1 MPALVILFFGLA
13 LRATPLTQNRFHPD
27 EALYATFARLIAS
40 GRDPLLSTVVVDKPP
55 LPFYLMAASMSIFGG
70 AELAARLPT
79 LFASLIIIA
88 VIYKLADTLYD
99 KTTAN
104 LAVLI
109 LALSPMAILFAI
121 TLFTDT
127 LLAALLCFSL
137 LMAARQKWAGAGWA
151 FGLAFACKQ
160 TALFF
165 LPLII
170 TVSALEWIHRRARG
184 ERRQYEVN
192 SAISALSAVK
202 NFLLPFAFCVT
213 AIFLWDY
220 IRHAPISFWTQGYAD
235 NNPGRLVRSNEIWPR
250 LSAWIELLQYLTG
263 SPAANAIVIVG
274 LPFLL
279 LFSQRSL
286 PAVYDFIFAG
296 FTITFLAGYW
306 LLAFNVWDRYLL
318 VLTPIVALLMGR
330 LIERI
335 VCGVWRIANRLL
347 PAPARNTPHATSFI
361 VHLSLFICLLPP
373 ALTASRSGF
382 PIGGDHG
389 AYDGIDEIAKTL
401 HTVPAGSVLYDH
413 WLSWELGFYLFD
425 GPAYIAWMPG
435 PGALADDLRS
445 FGRLSPRYIVA
456 PSWESFSEMQTVIE
470 EAGFTV
476 EVIQQSYRRDG
487 SLSFTLYQIKP
498 KNSEARTPAY

>member
-1 MPALVILFFGLA
+1 
-13 LRATPLTQNRFHPD
+13 
-27 EALYATFARLIAS
+27 
-40 GRDPLLSTVVVDKPP
+40 
-55 LPFYLMAASMSIFGG
+55 MAASMSIFGG

-79 LFASLIIIA
+79 LFASLIMIA
-88 VIYKLADTLYD
+88 GIYKLADTLYD

-170 TVSALEWIHRRARG
+170 TVSALEWIHRRAHG

-235 NNPGRLVRSNEIWPR
+235 NNRRLVSQRNLARLRRGASVHYGLGKRYCDRRPSVSSPLQSTFTPSRLRLHLCRLHHYLPRRLLAPR
-250 LSAWIELLQYLTG
+250 L
-263 SPAANAIVIVG
+263 
-274 LPFLL
+274 
-279 LFSQRSL
+279 QR
-286 PAVYDFIFAG
+286 
-296 FTITFLAGYW
+296 
-306 LLAFNVWDRYLL
+306 
-318 VLTPIVALLMGR
+318 M
-330 LIERI
+330 
-335 VCGVWRIANRLL
+335 
-347 PAPARNTPHATSFI
+347 
-361 VHLSLFICLLPP
+361 
-373 ALTASRSGF
+373 
-382 PIGGDHG
+382 
-389 AYDGIDEIAKTL
+389 
-401 HTVPAGSVLYDH
+401 GSVLTCAHADC
-413 WLSWELGFYLFD
+413 SIAD
-425 GPAYIAWMPG
+425 GA
-435 PGALADDLRS
+435 
-445 FGRLSPRYIVA
+445 V
-456 PSWESFSEMQTVIE
+456 
-470 EAGFTV
+470 
-476 EVIQQSYRRDG
+476 
-487 SLSFTLYQIKP
+487 
-498 KNSEARTPAY
+498 N